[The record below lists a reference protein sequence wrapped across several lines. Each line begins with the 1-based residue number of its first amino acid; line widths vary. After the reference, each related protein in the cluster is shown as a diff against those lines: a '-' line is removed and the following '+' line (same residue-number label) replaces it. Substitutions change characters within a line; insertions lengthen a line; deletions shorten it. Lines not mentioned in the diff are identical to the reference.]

1 MDLLKQEY
9 VGLNS
14 LFCMIISYISIYHNV
29 AFIYQS
35 DMSHL
40 N

>member
-1 MDLLKQEY
+1 MDLLKQEEY

-29 AFIYQS
+29 AFPSIKVI
-35 DMSHL
+35 
-40 N
+40 